1 MLKGRLG
8 LETARVPHV
17 DRHGLLWLGRGRL
30 FVDSGTLRFAT
41 VGFADLQA
49 GEYDIAFQGLST
61 VILTPGTSITH
72 DALRL
77 LARHGTGLL
86 AVGEGGV
93 RFYAGMPLG
102 PDESKLARR
111 QVELWAD
118 KRSRVAVA
126 KRMYAIRMGQEL
138 PQGDLNALRGI
149 EGARAKAMYRN
160 LAQQHGIAWSG
171 RRYDRK
177 DPEAADL
184 PNQAINHAAT
194 AIQGAAMVAT
204 AAVGAVPQL
213 GFIHEESGLAF
224 CLDVADLF
232 RDEVTI
238 PVAFRAVKQVEASR
252 HRLVVERCVR
262 KLAGEAMRRQKVIP
276 QMIDR
281 IKELLA
287 DADDGGGDP
296 QRGPP
301 GAGVPGVGD
310 AGGGT
315 GGVHG
320 AADDEG
326 GAGARAAG
334 AVGVG

>member
-61 VILTPGTSITH
+61 VILTPGTSVTH

-93 RFYAGMPLG
+93 RFYASMPFG
-102 PDESKLARR
+102 PDESKYARR
-111 QVELWAD
+111 QVTLWAD
-118 KRSRVAVA
+118 PKARIGVA
-126 KRMYAIRMGQEL
+126 KAMYAIRLGGQQL

-160 LAQQHGIAWSG
+160 LAQQHGVAWAG

-177 DPEAADL
+177 RPEAADL
-184 PNQAINHAAT
+184 ANQAINHAAT

-204 AAVGAVPQL
+204 AAVGAIPQL
-213 GFIHEESGLAF
+213 GFIHEESGIAF
-224 CLDVADLF
+224 SLDVADLF
-232 RDEVTI
+232 RDEVTL
-238 PVAFRAVKQVEASR
+238 PVAFRAVKKVEASDY
-252 HRLVVERCVR
+252 RLQVERCVR
-262 KLAGEAMRRQKVIP
+262 KLAGETLRRQKVIP
-276 QMIDR
+276 KMIDR
-281 IKELLA
+281 IKEVLA

-296 QRGPP
+296 
-301 GAGVPGVGD
+301 
-310 AGGGT
+310 
-315 GGVHG
+315 
-320 AADDEG
+320 
-326 GAGARAAG
+326 
-334 AVGVG
+334 

>member
-8 LETARVPHV
+8 LETARVPHA

-30 FVDSGTLRFAT
+30 FVEAGTLRFAT
-41 VGFADLQA
+41 VGFAEIDA

-61 VILTPGTSITH
+61 VILTPGTSVTH

-93 RFYAGMPLG
+93 RFYAGMPFG
-102 PDESKLARR
+102 PDDSRLARQ

-118 KRSRVAVA
+118 KKTRIDVA
-126 KRMYAIRMGQEL
+126 KKMYAMRMGQTL

-160 LAQQHGIAWSG
+160 LAQQYGIAWLG
-171 RRYDRK
+171 RRYDRA
-177 DPEAADL
+177 DPLAADL

-204 AAVGAVPQL
+204 ASVGAVPQL
-213 GFIHEESGLAF
+213 GFIHEESGVAF

-232 RDEVTI
+232 RDEVTL
-238 PVAFRAVKQVEASR
+238 PVAFKAVKQVEASN
-252 HRLVVERCVR
+252 HRLPVERCVR
-262 KLAGEAMRRQKVIP
+262 KLAGKTLRKKRIIP

-296 QRGPP
+296 
-301 GAGVPGVGD
+301 
-310 AGGGT
+310 
-315 GGVHG
+315 
-320 AADDEG
+320 
-326 GAGARAAG
+326 
-334 AVGVG
+334 

>member
-1 MLKGRLG
+1 M
-8 LETARVPHV
+8 PHA
-17 DRHGLLWLGRGRL
+17 DRNGLLLGRGRL
-30 FVDSGTLRFAT
+30 FVEAGTLRFAT
-41 VGFADLQA
+41 VGFADLDA

-61 VILTPGTSITH
+61 VILTPGTSVTH

-77 LARHGTGLL
+77 LARHGVGLL

-93 RFYAGMPLG
+93 RFYAGMPFG
-102 PDESKLARR
+102 PDDSRLARR

-118 KRSRVAVA
+118 KKTRIDVA
-126 KRMYAIRMGQEL
+126 KKMYEMRMGETL

-160 LAQQHGIAWSG
+160 LAQQYGIAWLG
-171 RRYDRK
+171 RRYDRA
-177 DPEAADL
+177 DPLAADL

-204 AAVGAVPQL
+204 ASVGAVPQL
-213 GFIHEESGLAF
+213 GFIHEESGVAF

-232 RDEVTI
+232 RDEVTL
-238 PVAFRAVKQVEASR
+238 PVAFKAVKQVEASH
-252 HRLVVERCVR
+252 HRLPVERCVR
-262 KLAGEAMRRQKVIP
+262 KLAGKAMRRQRVIP

-296 QRGPP
+296 
-301 GAGVPGVGD
+301 
-310 AGGGT
+310 
-315 GGVHG
+315 
-320 AADDEG
+320 
-326 GAGARAAG
+326 
-334 AVGVG
+334 

>member
-8 LETARVPHV
+8 LETARVPHA

-30 FVDSGTLRFAT
+30 FVEAGTLRLAT
-41 VGFADLQA
+41 VGFAEIDA

-61 VILTPGTSITH
+61 VILTPGTSVTH

-93 RFYAGMPLG
+93 RFYAGMPFG
-102 PDESKLARR
+102 PDDSRLARR

-118 KRSRVAVA
+118 KKTRIDVA
-126 KRMYAIRMGQEL
+126 KKMYEMRMGQTL

-160 LAQQHGIAWSG
+160 LAQQYGIAWLG
-171 RRYDRK
+171 RRYDRA
-177 DPEAADL
+177 DPLAADL

-204 AAVGAVPQL
+204 ASVGAVPQL
-213 GFIHEESGLAF
+213 GFIHEESGVAF

-232 RDEVTI
+232 RDEVTL
-238 PVAFRAVKQVEASR
+238 PVAFKAVKQVEASN
-252 HRLVVERCVR
+252 HRLPVERCVR
-262 KLAGEAMRRQKVIP
+262 KLAGKTLRKKRVIP

-296 QRGPP
+296 
-301 GAGVPGVGD
+301 
-310 AGGGT
+310 
-315 GGVHG
+315 
-320 AADDEG
+320 
-326 GAGARAAG
+326 
-334 AVGVG
+334 

>member
-8 LETARVPHV
+8 IETARVPHV

-49 GEYDIAFQGLST
+49 GEYDIAFQGLSII
-61 VILTPGTSITH
+61 ILTPGTSVTH

-93 RFYAGMPLG
+93 RFYASMPFG
-102 PDESKLARR
+102 PDESKYARR
-111 QVELWAD
+111 QVTLWAD
-118 KRSRVAVA
+118 PKARIRVAKA
-126 KRMYAIRMGQEL
+126 MYAIRLGGEQL
-138 PQGDLNALRGI
+138 PQCDLNALRGI

-160 LAQQHGIAWSG
+160 LAQQYGIAWSG

-177 DPEAADL
+177 RPEAADL

-213 GFIHEESGLAF
+213 GFIHEESGIAF

-232 RDEVTI
+232 RDAVTL
-238 PVAFRAVKQVEASR
+238 PVAFRAVKKIEASG
-252 HRLVVERCVR
+252 HRLPVERCAR
-262 KLAGEAMRRQKVIP
+262 KLAGEVLRRKKVIP

-281 IKELLA
+281 IKEVLA
-287 DADDGGGDP
+287 DADDAGGDP
-296 QRGPP
+296 
-301 GAGVPGVGD
+301 
-310 AGGGT
+310 
-315 GGVHG
+315 
-320 AADDEG
+320 
-326 GAGARAAG
+326 
-334 AVGVG
+334 